1 MWRISISGFVSLLLI
16 RLMFALR
23 LAAEI
28 ESMLDLPVCGL
39 YYDHIVPKPPAL
51 GKIHEQMLTLLREHP
66 EGISEGEMRTALNL
80 PSEEQVQFGR
90 RRRDL
95 HYYHRISKKRIGAKV
110 VYVYV
115 GPREQLLDAAPINSK
130 LRAQAIHAAHGRCGM
145 CGRTIEKHGIALVV
159 DHKIPRE
166 WGGKTE
172 PDNLWAICEECN
184 HGKKNLFAS
193 VDSAVMR
200 SAIKHDSVHVRIGEL
215 LKAAGVG
222 APVPS
227 MWLDIAANQDEW
239 RKRLRE
245 LRYLGWVIKASR
257 AGVPG
262 EGSSPRTRWR
272 STPNGPQT
280 PPAGSPITSGN
291 EQSVTRRG
299 MASYDAA
306 NNIACLAFVAF
317 RSRIFLT
324 FSANAR
330 ASGGGTAS
338 DTSRIWSVRVPLST

>member
-1 MWRISISGFVSLLLI
+1 
-16 RLMFALR
+16 MFALR
-23 LAAEI
+23 RAAEI
-28 ESMLDLPVCGL
+28 ESILAFPTCPH
-39 YYDHIVPKPPAL
+39 YYGRIVPKPPAL
-51 GKIHEQMLTLLREHP
+51 GQIHEQMLALLKEHP
-66 EGISEGEMRTALNL
+66 EGLSEGEMRAALRL
-80 PSEEQVQFGR
+80 SSEEQVQFGR

-95 HYYHRISKKRIGAKV
+95 HYYHRIAKKRIGKKV
-110 VYVYV
+110 VYIYV
-115 GPREQLLDAAPINSK
+115 GPREQPLDAAPISGK
-130 LRAQAIHAAHGRCGM
+130 LRAQAIHAAHARCGM

-193 VDSAVMR
+193 VDSSAMR

-222 APVPS
+222 VPVPS
-227 MWLDIAANQDEW
+227 TWLDIAANQDEW

-262 EGSSPRTRWR
+262 GRFQSAYMLEKFTEW
-272 STPNGPQT
+272 
-280 PPAGSPITSGN
+280 PPDPTSWI
-291 EQSVTRRG
+291 
-299 MASYDAA
+299 A
-306 NNIACLAFVAF
+306 NYE
-317 RSRIFLT
+317 RE
-324 FSANAR
+324 R
-330 ASGGGTAS
+330 AKRNKQKRA
-338 DTSRIWSVRVPLST
+338 